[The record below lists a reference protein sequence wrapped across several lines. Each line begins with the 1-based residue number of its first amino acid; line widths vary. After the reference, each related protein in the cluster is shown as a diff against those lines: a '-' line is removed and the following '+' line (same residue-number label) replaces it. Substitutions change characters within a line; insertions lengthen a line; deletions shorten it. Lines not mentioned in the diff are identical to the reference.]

1 MVAAA
6 VHATVDAARIRSV
19 GGIGFAVLREPP
31 ELNATLAVVA
41 DAISDLSGLP
51 DGPVVAE
58 GGEFYEEPAGFVEPS
73 FPTDFKYVE
82 TVAERQ
88 SVQVA
93 HYAAYGAR
101 ELLKPGES

>member
-6 VHATVDAARIRSV
+6 VHTTIDAARIRSV
-19 GGIGFAVLREPP
+19 DGIGFAVLGKPP
-31 ELNATLAVVA
+31 ELDATLTVVA
-41 DAISDLSGLP
+41 DAIGDLSRLP

-58 GGEFYEEPAGFVEPS
+58 GGEFYEEPAEFVDPS

-101 ELLKPGES
+101 ELLKSSNP